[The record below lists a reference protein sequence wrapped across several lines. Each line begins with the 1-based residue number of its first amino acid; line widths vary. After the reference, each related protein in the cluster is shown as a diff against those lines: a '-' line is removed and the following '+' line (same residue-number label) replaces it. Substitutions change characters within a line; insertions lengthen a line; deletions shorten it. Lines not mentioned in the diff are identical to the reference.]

1 MTAILERRESTS
13 LWGRFCNWITS
24 TENRLYIGWFGVLMI
39 PTLLTATSVFIIA
52 FIAAPPVDIDG
63 IREPVSGS
71 LLYGNN
77 IISGAIIPTSAAIG
91 LHFYPI
97 WEAASVDEWLYN
109 GGPYELIVL
118 HFLLGVACY
127 MGREWELSFRLGMRP
142 WIAVAYSAPVA
153 AATAVF
159 LIYPIGQGS
168 FSDGM
173 PLGISGTFNF
183 MIVFQAEHNILM
195 HPFHMLGVA
204 GVFGGSLFSAMH
216 GSLVTSSLI
225 RETTENESEEETYNI
240 VAAHGYFGRLIF
252 QYASFNNSRSLHF
265 FLAAWPV
272 VGIWFTALGISTM
285 LIAKGRVINTWA
297 DIINRAN
304 LGMEVMHE
312 RNAHNF
318 PLDLA
323 ALEPEIPNI
332 LFQQDIGYFFYPF
345 LICYSGIL
353 CPLSRS
359 RFFFFLKKPLPK
371 LFRRKP
377 NWLLPIT
384 AFPID
389 IGTFVPETI
398 FLLFLCYGMNIP
410 YQFVIL
416 THSDHFSLVRW
427 ASIPQERKLLSAI
440 TSSFEKGN
448 GMVKPELLEER
459 IFNSITWAPRI
470 WGPWDNLFD
479 CRDRYA
485 EYDWGFS
492 YGYWSGSKQIKEDEL
507 SETAIYSN
515 YFWYIYHK
523 KGEVQETDSD
533 FLQSGTMHQLI
544 WDLRIHSF
552 SYSKIRPLS
561 LCFHVENSLQMK
573 MKRWQSG
580 LVPVP
585 GEKSLLN
592 IWLATVKKE
601 QRMTK
606 DETLLVFTLVVSSV
620 SIFLFGILLFMVLIS
635 ATRDFR
641 ERTKSKLVKIMIWA
655 GIVVI
660 TFAIAVRIY
669 PIFIFLLKER
679 IKPLVEALYDK
690 LPWIWEVSLSR
701 YWDRLIDFLDRYL
714 WACAQRIQ
722 TGIRK
727 QKGEFVVTFSCRVKK
742 RLYAR
747 AIEVGIHLSLL
758 SNLFWILKTTLAV
771 GYRLL

>member
-1 MTAILERRESTS
+1 
-13 LWGRFCNWITS
+13 G
-24 TENRLYIGWFGVLMI
+24 
-39 PTLLTATSVFIIA
+39 
-52 FIAAPPVDIDG
+52 
-63 IREPVSGS
+63 
-71 LLYGNN
+71 
-77 IISGAIIPTSAAIG
+77 
-91 LHFYPI
+91 
-97 WEAASVDEWLYN
+97 
-109 GGPYELIVL
+109 
-118 HFLLGVACY
+118 
-127 MGREWELSFRLGMRP
+127 
-142 WIAVAYSAPVA
+142 
-153 AATAVF
+153 
-159 LIYPIGQGS
+159 
-168 FSDGM
+168 
-173 PLGISGTFNF
+173 
-183 MIVFQAEHNILM
+183 
-195 HPFHMLGVA
+195 
-204 GVFGGSLFSAMH
+204 
-216 GSLVTSSLI
+216 
-225 RETTENESEEETYNI
+225 TTENESANEGYKFGQEEETYNI

-285 LIAKGRVINTWA
+285 AFNLNGFNFNQSVVDSQGRVINTWA

-304 LGMEVMHE
+304 LGM
-312 RNAHNF
+312 
-318 PLDLA
+318 
-323 ALEPEIPNI
+323 EPEIPNI

-384 AFPID
+384 ISNYSPSGMCF
-389 IGTFVPETI
+389 

-416 THSDHFSLVRW
+416 THSDHFSLELDNPIW
-427 ASIPQERKLLSAI
+427 PYPLAI
-440 TSSFEKGN
+440 CHYFFEKGN

-533 FLQSGTMHQLI
+533 FLQSGTMQYQTRDISFKEEGFFRISQLI

-592 IWLATVKKE
+592 IWLKELTEPNANCFNRHIRIFVKKE

-727 QKGEFVVTFSCRVKK
+727 QKGEFVVTFSCRV
-742 RLYAR
+742 
-747 AIEVGIHLSLL
+747 GIHLSLL